1 MTQTQ
6 QFIYM
11 IAVNFINV
19 GLLFLQPFYLLTYR
33 GRRRGAAY
41 LLLTTISLLFFWFIR
56 VELPTGYQSKLIIN
70 FSWFFICVLI
80 FFNDRCRRKL
90 IIYAESVLLMIVSE
104 LLAEMLLKAMGTTVM
119 YVEEHLYSESAMQG
133 IIFMNI
139 IGYIL
144 NFYFVLF
151 WKRLVEHFRMQYM
164 LLYMVV
170 PAYHLLLLILFFE
183 RSKVFDAATAAIG
196 LSMMLMGMGI
206 HVMIIY
212 LLQKMEQK
220 VEVEERLSELYRQ
233 RQYEQEYYQMNRE
246 HLEQMREI
254 RHDFINQI
262 QTAYLLIQ
270 NGKGKEHAK
279 ELLDQASRELRST
292 CVIEFCSNP
301 VLNALISIKAKR
313 AQEQGILFTSRCLA
327 GNISGMEEIDLC
339 SLYGNL
345 LDNAIEACIRI
356 PEKDSR
362 RIELKSV
369 EKGGYY
375 IVSTSN
381 TYYQDKK
388 TGFFKTSKTDRVN
401 HGYGLKL
408 IERIC
413 RKYGGELR
421 TEVTEQEV
429 HIMAYLAS
437 ECVGDNTK

>member
-164 LLYMVV
+164 LLD
-170 PAYHLLLLILFFE
+170 
-183 RSKVFDAATAAIG
+183 R
-196 LSMMLMGMGI
+196 
-206 HVMIIY
+206 
-212 LLQKMEQK
+212 
-220 VEVEERLSELYRQ
+220 
-233 RQYEQEYYQMNRE
+233 
-246 HLEQMREI
+246 
-254 RHDFINQI
+254 
-262 QTAYLLIQ
+262 
-270 NGKGKEHAK
+270 
-279 ELLDQASRELRST
+279 
-292 CVIEFCSNP
+292 
-301 VLNALISIKAKR
+301 
-313 AQEQGILFTSRCLA
+313 
-327 GNISGMEEIDLC
+327 
-339 SLYGNL
+339 
-345 LDNAIEACIRI
+345 
-356 PEKDSR
+356 
-362 RIELKSV
+362 KSV
-369 EKGGYY
+369 
-375 IVSTSN
+375 V
-381 TYYQDKK
+381 
-388 TGFFKTSKTDRVN
+388 
-401 HGYGLKL
+401 
-408 IERIC
+408 
-413 RKYGGELR
+413 
-421 TEVTEQEV
+421 
-429 HIMAYLAS
+429 
-437 ECVGDNTK
+437 